1 MKHLPSYLLLL
12 VGFVGH
18 GIQAQSTVST
28 PIVGFETKS
37 FSGGTTGNGLGFVK
51 PAVFSGAST
60 SVTSGTV
67 TSTGANFTA
76 LGAGLNPVGGLPTH
90 YVEITSGTLAGY
102 VADVLSSTST
112 SLTVDGDL
120 TSILGTMPNL
130 VVRPHIKVSDVF
142 QGNASLTDYV
152 DTATVYN
159 PDGSATSL
167 LRDSSSPTGWVD
179 PNSFA
184 AADFIVYPGQAILV
198 SVSGNGTVTVTG
210 QVKTTPTIVPLYAS
224 APNYVTLG
232 NPSGNK
238 ALQTSGLGEN
248 LVDFV
253 DTVAGLSTDGSFNQ
267 TGIYLWGGSSDGFID
282 PNSFS
287 PVSGV
292 SIPGSGAV
300 LVSVSADTYFVAP
313 APVNPSQPKG

>member
-1 MKHLPSYLLLL
+1 MKNLSFLLIL
-12 VGFVGH
+12 VGWVAQSL
-18 GIQAQSTVST
+18 QAQSTVST

-37 FSGGTTGNGLGFVK
+37 FSGGTTGIGLGFVK
-51 PAVFSGAST
+51 PAVYSGAST
-60 SVTSGTV
+60 SVASGSV
-67 TSTGANFTA
+67 ISTGANFTS
-76 LGAGLNPVGGLPTH
+76 LGSGLNPVNGLPTH
-90 YVEITSGTLAGY
+90 YVEITSGALAGY
-102 VADVLSSTST
+102 VADVLSHTST
-112 SLTVDGDL
+112 SLTIDGDL
-120 TSILGTMPNL
+120 SSIVGTTPNFTI
-130 VVRPHIKVSDVF
+130 RPHIMASDVF
-142 QGNASLTDYV
+142 QGNATLTDYV

-184 AADFIVYPGQAILV
+184 AADFVVYPGQAILV
-198 SVSGNGTVTVTG
+198 SVSSNGSVTVTG

-232 NPSGNK
+232 YPGGNRV
-238 ALQTSGLGEN
+238 LQTSGLGSN
-248 LVDFV
+248 LADFV
-253 DTVAGLSTDGSFNQ
+253 DTVADLSTDGSFNQ
-267 TGIYLWGGSSDGFID
+267 TGIYLWGGTSDGFID

-292 SIPGSGAV
+292 AVPGSGAV

-313 APVNPSQPKG
+313 APVNP